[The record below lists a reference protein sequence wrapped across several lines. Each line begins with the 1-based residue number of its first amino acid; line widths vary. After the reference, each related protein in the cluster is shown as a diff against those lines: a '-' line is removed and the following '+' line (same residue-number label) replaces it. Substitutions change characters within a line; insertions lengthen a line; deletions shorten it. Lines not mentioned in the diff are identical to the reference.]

1 MASDP
6 CPTAVPSGPAA
17 SRPGQGG
24 LVWRPAPPG
33 SAAAEAGD
41 WPPVLIAD
49 DLLERGVV
57 AAFTSRAGGSS
68 PPPYDSL
75 NLGLRIGDEPR
86 RVLANRRRV
95 LTVLGLAGRPIAC
108 LRQVHGDRVV
118 PARLAGLGPGPPE
131 GKAPMAEADG
141 LVVTAADPE
150 PVLMV
155 LAADCVPV
163 LLADPE
169 ARVGAAVH
177 AGWRGTAAG
186 VVEAGVA
193 ALAAAGGDPARTIAL
208 IGPCIGPAAYEVGP
222 DVRDQV
228 AARYPVAA
236 AETRAGTQ
244 ALDLAAAADAA
255 LRAAGVAEIRAA
267 NASTAHEPDRWFSY
281 RRDGTTGRQA
291 GLLALV
297 AS

>member
-1 MASDP
+1 MTSDP
-6 CPTAVPSGPAA
+6 VPTAVPSGPAA
-17 SRPGQGG
+17 ATRPGPDGGAG

-33 SAAAEAGD
+33 APEAEASA
-41 WPPVLIAD
+41 WPPLLVAD
-49 DLLERGVV
+49 DLIERGVV

-75 NLGLRIGDEPR
+75 NMGLRIGDEPR

-108 LRQVHGDRVV
+108 LRQVHGVRVV
-118 PARLAGLGPGPPE
+118 TATTAALGDGPPE

-169 ARVGAAVH
+169 ARAGAAVH
-177 AGWRGTAAG
+177 AGWRGLAAG

-193 ALAAAGGDPARTIAL
+193 ALAAAGADPARTVAL
-208 IGPCIGPAAYEVGP
+208 IGPCIGPASYEVGP

-228 AARYPVAA
+228 ARRYPAA
-236 AETRAGTQ
+236 AAQTTPRTP
-244 ALDLAAAADAA
+244 ALDLAAAA
-255 LRAAGVAEIRAA
+255 RAAPP
-267 NASTAHEPDRWFSY
+267 TAR
-281 RRDGTTGRQA
+281 G
-291 GLLALV
+291 
-297 AS
+297 